1 MARPQK
7 DGLDYFPLDVD
18 MDQDDKIALIEAEHG
33 LEGFAIVIK
42 LLMKIYRNSYF
53 YEWTKKEQLLFSKRI
68 NVDINSINVII
79 NNCIEWELFDK
90 GMLET
95 HNILTSKGIQRRYL
109 EASKRRQ
116 KVEIEEKY
124 LLLDENEVN
133 AYKNI
138 VVIGVNVTETI
149 VNVDI
154 NPQRK
159 VKESKVK
166 ESKVNNNNSSFVE
179 VVKYFEKCGFRLTP
193 LQFDE
198 IKADIEIYTEVW
210 LKDAA
215 KESSNRGKLNYS
227 YVRGILSNW
236 LAKGKKEGEV
246 NGKPKQN
253 TESADRE
260 GIGFEL

>member
-1 MARPQK
+1 MDNLSEVYRKRKVSAPIRP
-7 DGLDYFPLDVD
+7 
-18 MDQDDKIALIEAEHG
+18 
-33 LEGFAIVIK
+33 
-42 LLMKIYRNSYF
+42 
-53 YEWTKKEQLLFSKRI
+53 
-68 NVDINSINVII
+68 
-79 NNCIEWELFDK
+79 
-90 GMLET
+90 
-95 HNILTSKGIQRRYL
+95 LTDSFC
-109 EASKRRQ
+109 
-116 KVEIEEKY
+116 
-124 LLLDENEVN
+124 DENSPSEV
-133 AYKNI
+133 
-138 VVIGVNVTETI
+138 

-154 NPQRK
+154 NPQSK

-166 ESKVNNNNSSFVE
+166 ESKVNNNSSFVE

-198 IKADIEIYTEVW
+198 IKADIEIYTDVW